1 MSFQGDVRGIGL
13 AELLQGLARGRKEGT
28 LTLSTKSGLSGTLG
42 LLEGKAYLL
51 ADAGEAQQAWRE
63 RAQAAWA
70 MRDDE
75 QVDFLRAGEI
85 AHAERLEGLYK
96 LLDGAGVHF
105 RFEPGALPDDEGA
118 RGEALSIEYLLLEYA
133 RISDE
138 LGGMPA
144 VRDLPATCIPIV
156 MDPMAAMQAGC
167 PQRVLAEIDG
177 YSTIQELT
185 DRLAQAVRATRLSI
199 GGALLSGSIRLA
211 SPIEALHLALAELQR
226 KRYGRATARLVHWC
240 RWGPPGPVPSDL
252 AERLANEWI
261 GGRLSAALRSMTRRD
276 RRCLL
281 RRLDH
286 SLHNP
291 SQSVVHWLE
300 ATRID
305 KTDRIARLKR
315 MVAEYKEGSNPERP
329 GVRELLDLAR
339 DLRESSTPRR
349 AAPLLVMAANLQPA
363 SMQLQMELGV
373 GLLAAGRTLEAS
385 PWLLAGVRELLEQG
399 HADRAIPPLRNLLD
413 ADPHHREARVLLTK
427 ARRQSTQVRR
437 MRKVLLVG
445 LAVAVVVS
453 IGAGWHFHRQ
463 SLVQRR
469 VDEVRTLVQS
479 PALARQKLSEYF
491 TDHDSQNYRAL
502 ANDIAEYERSVE
514 QDQRQAWI
522 DHYQDVRL
530 ECQRGEPTVAL
541 ERIRNLPEPP
551 RLRVVREPW
560 PERKDLYEELADRL
574 FAELEVLGAPTDG
587 APQQVHGE
595 KLLAAQAEAVIQAM
609 LANDRPDALR
619 AHMIERMDALGAEIA
634 KHQKQ
639 RDELIAARISAE
651 NLDRQD
657 ELLHLADSHER
668 NGDYLRAKNCYDEI
682 VALDP
687 SGRVRNVLRERIEAV
702 ERKYSTMLQARE
714 LAQQGKHELA
724 ISQLEEV
731 FSDIS
736 VFMLPFRIDSYPSG
750 ARVETNG
757 GRRYTTP
764 FVLESTVGS
773 VLELRFDVPGF
784 EVRTVAV
791 DRPGDRL
798 IYLSRECERAWQGRG
813 RVDAIPVSIGDDHL
827 VVSRQGEIARVGAGG
842 EQRWSKDVKS
852 LSGIARAPVFLPERP
867 GHLLAVTEDGE
878 AWIIEGETGHLEG
891 PWDLGSA
898 PVVGPAPTSGGVSV
912 RLADERVVEWRSGL
926 RPVRDEAGAGAED
939 FGGGYRYGA
948 TSGFQVARR
957 RNGQS
962 GVLASRFYGWTIE
975 VRPEAFVAFPNDD
988 LTSGYSIG
996 REGEW
1001 EFIAWEAASGRAP
1014 MGRAWVSD
1022 AAGVRSF
1029 VPLGPRPQ

>member
-28 LTLSTKSGLSGTLG
+28 LTLSTKSGLSGALG

-51 ADAGEAQQAWRE
+51 ADASEVPQTWHE
-63 RAQAAWA
+63 RAQSAWA

-75 QVDFLRAGEI
+75 QVEFLRTAEI

-96 LLDGAGVHF
+96 LLDGEGVHF
-105 RFEPGALPDDEGA
+105 RFEPGALAADQEA

-144 VRDLPATCIPIV
+144 VRELPATCIPIV

-177 YSTIQELT
+177 YTTIQELT
-185 DRLAQAVRATRLSI
+185 DRLAQAIRATRLAV
-199 GGALLSGSIRLA
+199 GGALLSGAIRLA
-211 SPIEALHLALAELQR
+211 SATETLHFALGELQR
-226 KRYGRATARLVHWC
+226 KRYPRAAARLGHWC
-240 RWGPPGPVPSDL
+240 RWGPPGPVPTDL

-261 GGRLSAALRSMTRRD
+261 GGRLSAALKSMSARD

-339 DLRESSTPRR
+339 ELRESSTPRR

-385 PWLLAGVRELLEQG
+385 PWLLAGARELLEQG
-399 HADRAIPPLRNLLD
+399 HADRAILPLRNLLE
-413 ADPHHREARVLLTK
+413 ADPRHREARVLLTK
-427 ARRQSTQVRR
+427 ARRQSTHVRR
-437 MRKVLLVG
+437 MRKALLSG
-445 LAVAVVVS
+445 LGVAVVASV
-453 IGAGWHFHRQ
+453 GAAWHFHRQ
-463 SLVQRR
+463 AQVARH
-469 VDEVRTLVQS
+469 VDEVRTLIQS
-479 PALARQKLSEYF
+479 PTLARQKLGAYF
-491 TDHDSQNYRAL
+491 SDHDSQHYRKL
-502 ANDIAEYERSVE
+502 ASEIAEYEKSVE
-514 QDQRQAWI
+514 LDQRQTWI
-522 DHYQDVRL
+522 DLYQDVRS

-541 ERIRNLPEPP
+541 ERIRSLPEPP
-551 RLRVVREPW
+551 RLRVVKDPW
-560 PERKDLYEELADRL
+560 PERKDLYEDLADRL
-574 FAELEVLGAPTDG
+574 FSELEALGAPTDG

-595 KLLAAQAEAVIQAM
+595 KLLAAQAEAVVQAM

-619 AHMIERMDALGAEIA
+619 THMIERMEALSAEIA

-639 RDELIAARISAE
+639 RDELIAARIREE

-687 SGRVRNVLRERIEAV
+687 SGRVRTVLRERIETV
-702 ERKYSTMLQARE
+702 ERKYSTMLRARE

-724 ISQLEEV
+724 ISQLEDV
-731 FSDIS
+731 FSDVS

-764 FVLESTVGS
+764 FVLESTVGT

-784 EVRTVAV
+784 EQRTVTL

-798 IYLSRECERAWQGRG
+798 IYLSRECERVWQGRG

-827 VVSRQGEIARVGAGG
+827 IVSRQGEIARVGAGG
-842 EQRWSKDVKS
+842 ELRWSKEVKS

-891 PWDLGSA
+891 PWDLESA

-926 RPVRDEAGAGAED
+926 RPARDETSAGEED

-957 RNGQS
+957 RNGES
-962 GVLASRFYGWTIE
+962 GRLASRFYEWTVE
-975 VRPEAFVAFPNDD
+975 VRPEAFVAFPNADET
-988 LTSGYSIG
+988 LGYSIE

-1014 MGRAWVSD
+1014 MGRVWVSD

-1029 VPLGPRPQ
+1029 VPLEPRPR